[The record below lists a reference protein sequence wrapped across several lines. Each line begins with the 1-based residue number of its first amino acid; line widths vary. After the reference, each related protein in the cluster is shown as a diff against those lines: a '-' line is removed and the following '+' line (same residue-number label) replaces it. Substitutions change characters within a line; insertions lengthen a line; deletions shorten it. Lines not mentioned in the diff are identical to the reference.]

1 MIDIL
6 DFFYVTSCVGFNSYP
21 PLKSEPALDQD
32 SSEHSHIKHLTG
44 LHKQKQ
50 NIYWV
55 SYK

>member
-50 NIYWV
+50 NIY
-55 SYK
+55 